1 MVAVSDSMKRLL
13 KEAGVKEDRISVIY
27 NAIDEADAVP
37 STSAESVK
45 DCYGI
50 KNAHKVIGVV
60 GRLSPEKGQII
71 F

>member
-1 MVAVSDSMKRLL
+1 MLTGWWLFLDSMKRLL

-27 NAIDEADAVP
+27 NAIDEADAAP

-50 KNAHKVIGVV
+50 KIMPI
-60 GRLSPEKGQII
+60 R
-71 F
+71 